1 MLYYAILRYT
11 LCYAMLCYAM
21 LCYVTHAVLCFVTMG
36 YAMLCYVVL
45 CYAMLLWRSSCDG
58 YGAAV
63 VISIATERCLC
74 DNETLLMWRPYGAD
88 AGGHWP
94 CTILLGAAYK
104 NTDSDHNTFIASI
117 YYTYMYIFGA
127 CIAFIVLRPQH
138 IILVGMDHRM
148 SNVLLSWIILIKGW
162 FIWRYLLCRH
172 FLTSFLLALQVAL
185 PSYWLP
191 NILFLTSFLLAL
203 QVC

>member
-1 MLYYAILRYT
+1 MLYYAILRYRLCYAMLCYAMLCCAM

-45 CYAMLLWRSSCDG
+45 CSLLLWRSSCDG

-191 NILFLTSFLLAL
+191 M
-203 QVC
+203 